1 MPLTIQRSATVYLLW
16 DDADVKALFDDL
28 SGSGW
33 LCNLTVADGVW
44 QVALQKSSARQLVT
58 APTSSVVV
66 SDGVTVF
73 TQTVQEFNTANPDT
87 VIEELGS

>member
-1 MPLTIQRSATVYLLW
+1 MTLQIQRSANVYLLW

-28 SGSGW
+28 SGLEW
-33 LCNLTVADGVW
+33 LCTLTVAAGVW
-44 QVALQKSSARQLVT
+44 QVALQKAATRQLVT

-73 TQTVQEFNTANPDT
+73 AQTVAEFNAAHPDDQ
-87 VIEELGS
+87 IEVGS